1 MLKNEHL
8 KQINSAITL
17 LTSIKI
23 YLLETDP
30 TDFID
35 NTGTDLIDIQHTI
48 RNLTNIHTTETLK
61 HLQASEKSNNWNKA
75 HPEQHRKHNKDYE
88 RRKKI
93 REVN

>member
-1 MLKNEHL
+1 MLKNEYL
-8 KQINSAITL
+8 KEISSAITL

-23 YLLETDP
+23 YLLETNS

-35 NTGTDLIDIQHTI
+35 NTGINLTDIQHII
-48 RNLTNIHTTETLK
+48 RNLTDIHTTETLK

-75 HPEQHRKHNKDYE
+75 HPEQHRKHSRDYE

-93 REVN
+93 MEV